1 MEAGKN
7 NTSMKKII
15 LISAFFLL
23 CLCVATYFFLLQ
35 RYSHLVYPR
44 VSVASVSFS
53 GSSFDQVQIYVE
65 TLNIPIKQKSFQFVS
80 ENKIATVS
88 ALDAGI
94 GYDATLAATQ
104 AYSVGRD
111 TTFLQHILTLF
122 GFRNVDLPLSFTY
135 NKELISDTVSYLS
148 ESIDTPSQDALF
160 QFSNGKVT
168 SFKPSHIGRKVN
180 ISKAIQ
186 LFESIAISQANKDQT
201 TLIVTLPVEPIEPS
215 ITTEETNT
223 FGVKE
228 AIGLGYS
235 EFAGSIP
242 GRIHNVALAA
252 SKLHG
257 ILIPPGKTFSFN
269 DALGDISATTG
280 YQAAYIIKEGRTV
293 LGDGGGVCQVSS
305 TLFRAALNAGLPI
318 VERHAHAYRVHYYE
332 EGGFKPG
339 LDATV
344 YSPSIDFKFEN
355 NTERSIL
362 IQSKTDIKNLTL
374 SFTLFGTNDGRKA
387 EIFNHKVWG
396 ESPPPAPLYQDDPT
410 LPPGSLRQV
419 DFPAWGANAS
429 FQYKVTRNGEILED
443 TTFTSNF
450 RPWQA
455 IYLRGV

>member
-1 MEAGKN
+1 
-7 NTSMKKII
+7 MKKNIYI
-15 LISAFFLL
+15 TAFFLI
-23 CLCVATYFFLLQ
+23 VFGILLYYYRVHQ
-35 RYSHLVYPR
+35 YSLRVYPN
-44 VSVASVSFS
+44 VSLASVSF
-53 GSSFDQVQIYVE
+53 GGAKKDDVQRYVE
-65 TLNIPIKQKSFQFVS
+65 HLNTPIREKYFQFRF
-80 ENKIATVS
+80 EDTIATLS
-88 ALDAGI
+88 ALDAGV
-94 GYDATLAATQ
+94 GYDATLAAVQ
-104 AYSVGRD
+104 AYSIGRN
-111 TTFLQHILTLF
+111 TTFIQHLLSLF
-122 GFRNVDLPLSFTY
+122 GLRNVDLPLSFSY
-135 NKELISDTVSYLS
+135 NKDLVRDTVGFLS
-148 ESIDTPSQDALF
+148 ESIDIPSQDALF
-160 QFSNGKVT
+160 QFANNRVS
-168 SFKPSHIGRKVN
+168 SFKPSQTGRKVN
-180 ISKAIQ
+180 VEKAIQ
-186 LFESIAISQANKDQT
+186 LFELLAVSSGSKEQT
-201 TLIVTLPVEPIEPS
+201 TLVVTLPVDPVTPS
-215 ITTEETNT
+215 IVTSETNT

-228 AIGLGYS
+228 LIGRGYS
-235 EFAGSIP
+235 EFSGSIP

-344 YSPSIDFKFEN
+344 YSPTVDLKFSN
-355 NTERSIL
+355 NTGQSIL
-362 IQSKTDIKNLTL
+362 IQSKTDTKNLNLT
-374 SFTLFGTNDGRKA
+374 FTLYGTSDGRKA
-387 EIFNHKVWG
+387 EILNHKTWG
-396 ESPPPAPLYQDDPT
+396 ESAPPAPLYQDDPT
-410 LPPGSLRQV
+410 LPKGIVRQI

-429 FQYKVTRNGEILED
+429 FQYRVTRRGEVLED